1 MNYTLHQLQIF
12 VKIAELG
19 SISKAA
25 EALFLSQPGVSL
37 QLQQLQQQFDMPLT
51 EPSGRRILITD
62 FGHEIAAA
70 ARRIL
75 LEADA
80 LNRQADAY
88 KGILS
93 GRMRIAVVST
103 GKYVMPYFLTDFLQ
117 KHPAIELHMDVTN
130 RQRVLDSIRQ
140 READFGLVSI
150 LPGVDTMESLPLMP
164 HRIYLVG
171 KAGSKASVFGKKGVA
186 WEKVPLIFREKGSG
200 TRLLMEAFLREKGI
214 PYQLKLELISNE
226 AVKQAV
232 LAGLGF
238 SILPLVGIRHE
249 LQTGELEIIPV
260 EGLPLKTDWQ
270 LIWLSKRRLLPVPQA
285 YLDYIGKQA
294 AQLVNRHFPH
304 QQFEPSGVN

>member
-62 FGHEIAAA
+62 FGHEIAAG

-103 GKYVMPYFLTDFLQ
+103 GKYVMPFFLTDFLQ

-130 RQRVLDSIRQ
+130 RQRVLDSIGQ

-150 LPGVDTMESLPLMP
+150 LPNDDTMESLPLMP

-171 KAGSKASVFGKKGVA
+171 KAGSKAVIFGKNGVA

-270 LIWLSKRRLLPVPQA
+270 LIWLKKRRLLPVPQA
-285 YLDYIGKQA
+285 FLDFIKQNA
-294 AQLVNRHFPH
+294 PQLVERHFPQ
-304 QQFEPSGVN
+304 QQF